1 MNRCTS
7 ARFLAI
13 GTRCLVGTL
22 LVAASLTVTAQSEYL
37 ATAPTAV
44 RPFPAQAL
52 RAALV
57 VTATPNILIDGQP
70 ARLSPGARIYSTNNM
85 LVMSAAL
92 TGQQLLVNFVR
103 EPTGLVHQ
111 VWILTEAEARL
122 PQQLAT
128 PLPYSPR

>member
-7 ARFLAI
+7 ARFLA
-13 GTRCLVGTL
+13 TCANCLVGAFFAT
-22 LVAASLTVTAQSEYL
+22 ASLTATAQSEYL
-37 ATAPTAV
+37 PTAPAAV

-52 RAALV
+52 RAAMV

-70 ARLSPGARIYSTNNM
+70 ARLSPGVRIYGTNNM
-85 LVMSAAL
+85 LVMSATL

-103 EPTGLVHQ
+103 EHTGLVHQ

-122 PQQLAT
+122 PQPLAT
-128 PLPYSPR
+128 PFPYSPR